1 MGFVGREEIQ
11 FPNSSC
17 LGGGGGE
24 YELSS
29 GQIKPEP
36 QKRATGFATFLQHEL
51 KSDVALFTTH
61 VNTCLATNQVVT
73 GCQRLFQK

>member
-1 MGFVGREEIQ
+1 M
-11 FPNSSC
+11 
-17 LGGGGGE
+17 LE

-36 QKRATGFATFLQHEL
+36 QKRATCFAIFLQNWL
-51 KSDVALFTTH
+51 KSDVALFTTY
-61 VNTCLATNQVVT
+61 VNTCPATNQVVS